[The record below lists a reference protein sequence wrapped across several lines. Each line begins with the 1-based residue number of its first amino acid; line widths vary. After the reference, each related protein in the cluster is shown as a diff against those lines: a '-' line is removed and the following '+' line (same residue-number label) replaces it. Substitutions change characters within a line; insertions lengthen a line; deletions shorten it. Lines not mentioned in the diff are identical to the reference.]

1 VKGRQTPAV
10 LSATL
15 FDIERFALH
24 DGPGIRTVVF
34 FKGCPLRCSWCSNPE
49 SQDLEPE
56 LFYRAAACLRCRR
69 CLEVCPREALSFA
82 GGGLEI
88 DRARCDRCGACA
100 DRCNSTAL
108 SLVGRTLGVEEVLA
122 EVLRDEPFYR
132 HSGGGVTFSG
142 GEPAAQP
149 EALAEMAR
157 RCHEA
162 GLHTALE
169 TCGHY
174 PWEVLEEELPWLD
187 LVLYD
192 LKQMDS
198 ARHEG
203 ITGVP
208 NEQILR
214 NFERLVAERTEGPR
228 GRGGGY
234 RGGIRVRVP
243 LVPGLNDRKE
253 DLLSLRGHLARTA
266 PDVPVDLLP
275 YHRLGNGKYEGL
287 GRPHALAGLLPPDQ
301 AYLVQARAFLEEEGL
316 SVRIEQ

>member
-1 VKGRQTPAV
+1 VKGGQTRAAP
-10 LSATL
+10 SATL
-15 FDIERFALH
+15 FDIEHFALH

-34 FKGCPLRCSWCSNPE
+34 FKGCPLRCFWCSNPE

-56 LFYRAAACLRCRR
+56 LFYRAAGCLGCRR
-69 CLEVCPREALSFA
+69 CLEVCAREALSFA
-82 GGGLEI
+82 DGGLQI

-100 DRCNSTAL
+100 ERCNSTAL
-108 SLVGRTLGVEEVLA
+108 SLVGRTFSVEEVLA

-142 GEPAAQP
+142 GEPVAQP
-149 EALAEMAR
+149 QALAEMAQ
-157 RCHEA
+157 RCRGA

-174 PWEVLEEELPWLD
+174 PWEALEGGLPWLD

-198 ARHEG
+198 ARHES
-203 ITGVP
+203 ITGVA
-208 NEQILR
+208 NERILR
-214 NFERLVAERTEGPR
+214 NFERLVAEWIEGL
-228 GRGGGY
+228 GGSGAGY

-243 LVPGLNDRKE
+243 LVPGLNDREE
-253 DLLSLRGHLARTA
+253 DLLSLRGYLARTA

-275 YHRLGNGKYEGL
+275 YHRLGNGKYGGL
-287 GRPHALAGLLPPDQ
+287 GRPYALAGLVPPDQ
-301 AYLVQARAFLEEEGL
+301 AYLERVRAFLEEEGL